1 MDEFS
6 GLAFLIFNSQRHACV
21 TLYKNLSSL
30 SKMLQLL
37 VFLAQFIK
45 QYTKRKKA
53 RLRGLLF
60 ILLSWA

>member
-1 MDEFS
+1 M
-6 GLAFLIFNSQRHACV
+6 Q
-21 TLYKNLSSL
+21 
-30 SKMLQLL
+30 QLL

-53 RLRGLLF
+53 RLRGLFF